1 MKIKTL
7 PYTITLL
14 TLTIIML
21 NILFPYTRTVYADS
35 TIYIRS
41 DGSIDPS
48 TAPIQR
54 VGNTYT
60 FTADINDRIII
71 ERDNIIL
78 NGNSYKLVGA
88 GASYG
93 IYFENRNNVTIRNVY
108 ITGFKYGIYLKLS
121 TNCKIDCNW
130 LDSNELG
137 GIWIGESTNNE
148 ITNNAIIYSYAGIL
162 LTWSNNTNI
171 VANNVVR
178 NNQLGLLLIVSNN
191 NIIRDNVISKSS
203 IGGIYLDRSH
213 NNLIYHNNMLSNTP
227 QVVISDAINTW
238 DDGYPPGGNYWS
250 DYTGT
255 DGNGDGIG
263 DTPYTIDENN
273 KDRYPLMNIRGVHD
287 VAVNTL
293 TISKTVIGQ
302 GYPATITVTVQ
313 NKGDLT
319 QIFNTHILANTTIIQ
334 TITTYLQSRQS
345 KTIIIKWTTTN
356 WTKGTYEIYSLVDRV
371 PGETDQQ
378 AEDNIIIY
386 GYVKVTVPGDI
397 DGDRDIDIYDIV
409 VIASAYGAKIG
420 ESRYVPNA
428 DIDGNGEIS
437 IYDAVIAASRYGT
450 RE

>member
-41 DGSIDPS
+41 DGSIDPP

-60 FTADINDRIII
+60 FTANINDRIII

-78 NGNSYKLVGA
+78 NGNSYKLAGA
-88 GASYG
+88 GANYG

-178 NNQLGLLLIVSNN
+178 NNQLGLLLIVSEQQYYP
-191 NIIRDNVISKSS
+191 RQRYFKKQHRRH
-203 IGGIYLDRSH
+203 LPRPLTQQP
-213 NNLIYHNNMLSNTP
+213 NLPQQHTQQHTP
-227 QVVISDAINTW
+227 S
-238 DDGYPPGGNYWS
+238 G
-250 DYTGT
+250 
-255 DGNGDGIG
+255 
-263 DTPYTIDENN
+263 
-273 KDRYPLMNIRGVHD
+273 NIRR
-287 VAVNTL
+287 
-293 TISKTVIGQ
+293 
-302 GYPATITVTVQ
+302 
-313 NKGDLT
+313 NKHLG
-319 QIFNTHILANTTIIQ
+319 
-334 TITTYLQSRQS
+334 
-345 KTIIIKWTTTN
+345 
-356 WTKGTYEIYSLVDRV
+356 
-371 PGETDQQ
+371 
-378 AEDNIIIY
+378 
-386 GYVKVTVPGDI
+386 
-397 DGDRDIDIYDIV
+397 
-409 VIASAYGAKIG
+409 
-420 ESRYVPNA
+420 
-428 DIDGNGEIS
+428 
-437 IYDAVIAASRYGT
+437 
-450 RE
+450 